1 MDEPSLGLAPQL
13 VSRTFEVVEHLR
25 AAGTTILMVEQ
36 IARQALKVSDRTYV
50 LEHGRIVH
58 EGRSAGLL
66 DDPRVLGAYLGS
78 KQRAAGSS
86 APASGA
92 TPE

>member
-1 MDEPSLGLAPQL
+1 MDEPSLGLAAQL
-13 VSRTFEVVEHLR
+13 VSRIFEVVECLR

-36 IARQALKVSDRTYV
+36 MAHQALRVSDRAYV

-58 EGRSAGLL
+58 EGPSAGLL

-78 KQRAAGSS
+78 KLCYLECYRL
-86 APASGA
+86 
-92 TPE
+92 

>member
-13 VSRTFEVVEHLR
+13 VSRTFEVVERLR

-36 IARQALKVSDRTYV
+36 MARQALRVSDRAYV

-58 EGRSAGLL
+58 EGASADLL

-78 KQRAAGSS
+78 GRQGAGQ
-86 APASGA
+86 AVPHTAG
-92 TPE
+92 T